1 MKKFKINGV
10 EFCDFGT
17 NNYSDGMHLVTAYP
31 IENMSQFV
39 TEVLQGAYP
48 GIYLNPSADCSR
60 NTEFFGVFGTKEQY
74 EVLYKRQRDA
84 QIASRV
90 IFALGGPEAMLTTG
104 DDRFHQVE
112 AQVTESY
119 KDWWLR

>member
-10 EFCDFGT
+10 EFTDFGT
-17 NNYSDGMHLVTAYP
+17 NNYSDGMHCITAYP
-31 IENMSQFV
+31 IEDMKQFCID
-39 TEVLQGAYP
+39 VLAGKYP
-48 GIYLNPSADCSR
+48 GVFLNPSANCSGS
-60 NTEFFGVFGTKEQY
+60 TEFFGVYGTEEQY
-74 EVLYKRQRDA
+74 KTLYKRQRDA

-104 DDRFHQVE
+104 DDRFHQVK